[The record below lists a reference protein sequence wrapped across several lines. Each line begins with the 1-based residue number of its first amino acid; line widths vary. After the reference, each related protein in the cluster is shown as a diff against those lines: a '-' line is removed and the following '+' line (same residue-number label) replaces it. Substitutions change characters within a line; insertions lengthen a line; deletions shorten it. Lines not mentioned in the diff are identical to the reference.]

1 MKILIFI
8 NNKGWRFYENL
19 SSSNVCTKFL
29 NFENSWFEA
38 YKETIIGLIIV
49 GPSDFF
55 KKKRLRRIKVNL

>member
-55 KKKRLRRIKVNL
+55 